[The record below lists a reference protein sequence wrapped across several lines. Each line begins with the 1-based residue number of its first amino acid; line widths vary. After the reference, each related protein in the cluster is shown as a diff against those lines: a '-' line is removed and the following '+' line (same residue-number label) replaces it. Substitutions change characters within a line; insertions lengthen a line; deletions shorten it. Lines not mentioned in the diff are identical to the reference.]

1 MITQNIAV
9 MMMVILLNSKVIRSK
24 IPSHYTDQV
33 IKLIDVDDPIV
44 AKAASENLDPGWKIV
59 TTNDKC
65 KDSIDCHNVT
75 KLECHTNPKR
85 MLTLCRETCR
95 NHFKDDK
102 YLPDILELAGGIDDV
117 FMDPFGFK
125 LNICSDADG
134 FDD

>member
-1 MITQNIAV
+1 MITLNTAV

-65 KDSIDCHNVT
+65 KV
-75 KLECHTNPKR
+75 
-85 MLTLCRETCR
+85 R
-95 NHFKDDK
+95 NI
-102 YLPDILELAGGIDDV
+102 Y
-117 FMDPFGFK
+117 
-125 LNICSDADG
+125 
-134 FDD
+134 